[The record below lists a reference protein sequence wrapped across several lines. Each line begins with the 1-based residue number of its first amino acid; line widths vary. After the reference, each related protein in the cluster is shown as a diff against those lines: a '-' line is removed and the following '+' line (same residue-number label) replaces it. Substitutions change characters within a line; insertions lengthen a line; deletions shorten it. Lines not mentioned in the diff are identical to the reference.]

1 MYAYLLLWRR
11 GLLDIVTRP
20 MSSNPN
26 QQVTPRWGRS
36 RILLVLT
43 VIWLSVG
50 GAACQEISARRAVQ
64 EGNKEYERG
73 NFQKSA
79 ELYEEA
85 LQTEGSHRDI
95 AHHNAALT
103 YKKMFRA
110 GDEDPANLALAKKAA
125 DHLLAYLKAH
135 PKEREMVTLLTRVWN
150 DSGDFESALAYWE
163 RELLKDPENTEI
175 IVILAGTNR
184 QAGNFDKA
192 KEWYLR
198 QAEIEKDPLG
208 KAGAYKA
215 IGNLIVSRLRGRAH
229 EIIGLE
235 RLQLADS
242 GIEVLQ
248 KAAELAPE
256 DADVQTALGFLY
268 GERALAQS
276 TTWAQIAEVAAARHH
291 YKRWAELNK
300 KASQEQSEP
309 AKAPGEEPKPG
320 GSTGTGTA
328 AEGDKK
334 EG

>member
-26 QQVTPRWGRS
+26 QQVTSRWRRS
-36 RILLVLT
+36 HILLVLT
-43 VIWLSVG
+43 VIWLSIG
-50 GAACQEISARRAVQ
+50 GTACQEISARRAVQ
-64 EGNKEYERG
+64 EGNKEYEKG
-73 NFQKSA
+73 NFKKAA
-79 ELYEEA
+79 ELFEEA
-85 LQTEGSHRDI
+85 LHLGPHLDI
-95 AHHNAALT
+95 ARYNAALT

-110 GDEDPANLALAKKAA
+110 GDKDPANLALAKKTA
-125 DHLLAYLKAH
+125 DHLLAYQKNH
-135 PKEREMVTLLTRVWN
+135 PEENEISTLLTNLWK
-150 DSGDFESALAYWE
+150 DAGDFDSAIAYWE
-163 RELLKDPENTEI
+163 RELLKDPENTEVIGI
-175 IVILAGTNR
+175 IAGMNR

-192 KEWYLR
+192 TEWHLR
-198 QAEIEKDPLG
+198 QVELETDPLA

-215 IGNLIVSRLRGRAH
+215 IGSLMVSRLRGRAH
-229 EIIGLE
+229 EIIGVE
-235 RLQLADS
+235 RLQIADA

-300 KASQEQSEP
+300 KASQEQADP
-309 AKAPGEEPKPG
+309 AKTPGEEPKP
-320 GSTGTGTA
+320 SDATGTGA
-328 AEGDKK
+328 GGDKK